1 MNVVLFSLFRT
12 NTLKRGETMRKKPSL
27 PGTNIHLIVWSN
39 IRKYQY
45 LQRMTDSQLSDSM
58 GVTIR
63 TLYSYDKDPSNLTL
77 EKIERF
83 LNVTGIEMESLIV
96 G

>member
-12 NTLKRGETMRKKPSL
+12 NTQKRGETMRKKPSM
-27 PGTNIHLIVWSN
+27 PVANIHLIVWSN

-45 LQRMTDSQLSDSM
+45 LQRMTDRQLSDSM

-63 TLYSYDKDPSNLTL
+63 TLYTYDKDPSNLTL
-77 EKIERF
+77 EKIEKF
-83 LNVTGIEMESLIV
+83 LNVTGVEMASLIV